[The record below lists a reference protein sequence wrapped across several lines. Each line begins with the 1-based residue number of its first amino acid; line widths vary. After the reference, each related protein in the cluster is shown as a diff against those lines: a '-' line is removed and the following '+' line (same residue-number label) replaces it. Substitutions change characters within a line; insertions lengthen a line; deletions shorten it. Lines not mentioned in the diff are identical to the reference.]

1 MNFEYIWFG
10 HSSTCNYMTMV
21 MQLHGMIFFV
31 KIFEK
36 QRSNVKVAWI
46 QGKRS
51 YYLQKMKQ
59 ARLQPRT
66 QALTFAHPPPP
77 PRCGKTLAPSGHV
90 APRIWVL
97 N

>member
-66 QALTFAHPPPP
+66 QALTFAHPPPLLRKDP
-77 PRCGKTLAPSGHV
+77 GALWSRGTQNLGA
-90 APRIWVL
+90 
-97 N
+97 